1 MNNIKTLVDN
11 GSQLFNTVNN
21 NTELRVWKV
30 SGNFNPI
37 PLEKLCSLEVRELLE
52 QGTPK
57 GSGHNQSAIKVAKE
71 VIGVENYC
79 QAAGIAYEGTAREL
93 YESFLLASGI
103 DSDSTTESRWKCAI
117 AANPS
122 PSLSPDK
129 IQNCLNAWNRQ
140 HGQTGGQR
148 INLTRP
154 QAPKKSKQSATLPP
168 IEGPVKLARFDVIPT
183 DRPHRQTNP
192 SWIPKDAIKAG
203 ASNSQVTFIE
213 YSYSPNQRV
222 TRYEWPDATEPKGYD
237 KTFTQSYRDKSG
249 EWQPNK
255 GNDPWPAYRKDEVI
269 AAKGWP
275 LIVEGEEA
283 TDTARCELGLKTITF
298 QGSNWSEGAIAQV
311 LVPLKQA
318 GCPGIVIL
326 PDNDE
331 TGEGKGQKVLSV
343 AAKIGL
349 PALIVPMTYLHP
361 ECPEKGDI
369 ADWVKWGQSM
379 GMTQDDFIKR
389 LEAEIHAAVN
399 RRSQLSQESETVA
412 DKPGDK
418 VEQARIE
425 IKKWLLENDPVAK
438 ALTRADLCRVYGIDR
453 KTFDAIAV
461 SLDESSDKP
470 KAKRLKLSEFLAL
483 PTAGSPLLAPGI
495 ASMGV
500 TIVAGSP
507 GAGKTTF
514 AYDLAGAVLM
524 GDEFLGEV
532 PARRGA
538 VLFVTSDEQHQWG
551 QDKLI
556 NRGIAGHVSDD
567 EAQIMGDWDVSQWG
581 DLETSIEDM
590 RPALVIVDS
599 FNAIHNDPN
608 FDENSAQASQTIK
621 KLERLSSKYCVPI
634 VLIHHLG
641 KSKDNKGVNKLRGS
655 TAIAASASSI
665 LLLEGEGTAKRLSQ
679 PKIRG
684 SEPLNLTLEMDCEN
698 GRFRVTGGNV
708 TDDATKSVLQ
718 RLKDFYTASPGL
730 YEAIEL
736 QGYFPDIPRKQLTN
750 GLNRLLGTVIHGKP
764 VIKRPSKLN
773 PHFKVYGVDC
783 TSGEDLSQ
791 LPPLSPSTFPANFD
805 DVTSES
811 PTLSKSREITTMSQ
825 VMSQPCHNQNNCDVI
840 VTSESP
846 TLTANHQITTQ
857 SQPGDER
864 GGHVESLAN
873 AVPMETAPIPV
884 NNSTAINDQET
895 TGAIAVETRFK
906 TGDWVVCRGDETVKM
921 QIVSIVDNG
930 MATVSFPDDPEVTGL
945 IMALSDLSPCPA
957 HQAIT
962 AETFQE
968 SETVATGEQSE
979 PVETAQSSSQWEEFT
994 GQELSV
1000 GNWVWHDKFGSLS
1013 VTMATRTGTLKAKS
1027 QDGANYDL
1035 TDCKQQITH
1044 LWKALPVVE
1053 PT

>member
-1 MNNIKTLVDN
+1 MTMNKSDMSILN
-11 GSQLFNTVNN
+11 QTVTNAQEN
-21 NTELRVWKV
+21 Q
-30 SGNFNPI
+30 PI

-57 GSGHNQSAIKVAKE
+57 GSGHNQSAIKVLKDL
-71 VIGVENYC
+71 IGVENFC
-79 QAAGIAYEGTAREL
+79 IANGIPYEGTARQY

-140 HGQTGGQR
+140 NGQTGGQR

-168 IEGPVKLARFDVIPT
+168 IEGPIKLARFDVIPT
-183 DRPHRQTNP
+183 DAPQ
-192 SWIPKDAIKAG
+192 
-203 ASNSQVTFIE
+203 
-213 YSYSPNQRV
+213 
-222 TRYEWPDATEPKGYD
+222 ATKPATLPKGVPDTATVKTYRYSRTQFVKRFDWEDKTKPKGRD
-237 KTFTQSYRDKSG
+237 KTFRQCHVNDEGDLTWG
-249 EWQPNK
+249 K
-255 GNDPWPAYRKDEVI
+255 GDDPWPAYRESEAI
-269 AAKGWP
+269 AANGWVFIP
-275 LIVEGEEA
+275 EGEECVE
-283 TDTARCELGLKTITF
+283 TFRRLGLVAITF
-298 QGSNWSEGAIAQV
+298 QGSNWTDEAIAPA
-311 LVPLKQA
+311 LTRLKEA
-318 GCPGIVIL
+318 DNCYGFIFIS
-326 PDNDE
+326 DNDK
-331 TGEGKGQKVLSV
+331 TGGDKKQKVLSV
-343 AAKIGL
+343 AAKIES
-349 PALIVPMTYLHP
+349 PALGLSMPNLWT

-369 ADWVKWGQSM
+369 ADWVKDGQAK

-389 LEAEIHAAVN
+389 LEAEIQAAVN
-399 RRSQLSQESETVA
+399 RRSQQSQESEPVA
-412 DKPGDK
+412 DKPCSP
-418 VEQARIE
+418 VEQARVE
-425 IKKWLLENDPVAK
+425 IKQWLLENDPVAK
-438 ALTRADLCRVYGIDR
+438 ALTRASLCRVYGIDR

-599 FNAIHNDPN
+599 FNAVHNDPN

-718 RLKDFYTASPGL
+718 RLKDLYAAKPGL
-730 YEAIEL
+730 YEVSEVSECL
-736 QGYFPDIPRKQLTN
+736 PDVPRKQLVN

-773 PHFKVYGVDC
+773 PRFKVYGVDC

-791 LPPLSPSTFPANFD
+791 LPPLSPSTFPVNFD
-805 DVTSES
+805 DVTSQS
-811 PTLSKSREITTMSQ
+811 LTLTANHQITTTSQ
-825 VMSQPCHNQNNCDVI
+825 VTSQPRHNQNDCDVI
-840 VTSESP
+840 VTSESL

-857 SQPGDER
+857 SQQGDER

-873 AVPMETAPIPV
+873 AVPMETATEPAPIPVNNSTAINDQETSFQIVPMGTIYPV

-895 TGAIAVETRFK
+895 TGAIAF
-906 TGDWVVCRGDETVKM
+906 ETV
-921 QIVSIVDNG
+921 
-930 MATVSFPDDPEVTGL
+930 
-945 IMALSDLSPCPA
+945 
-957 HQAIT
+957 
-962 AETFQE
+962 ETFQE
-968 SETVATGEQSE
+968 SEIVAPDEQSE
-979 PVETAQSSSQWEEFT
+979 TVEAFKIGDRVTCMDYPGEFLEIKCVHHGDSEWLWVTCQEWHPDRKEFVHVSQ
-994 GQELSV
+994 LKKV
-1000 GNWVWHDKFGSLS
+1000 GD
-1013 VTMATRTGTLKAKS
+1013 
-1027 QDGANYDL
+1027 
-1035 TDCKQQITH
+1035 
-1044 LWKALPVVE
+1044 
-1053 PT
+1053 